1 MMHLLNSPV
10 AKARLILL
18 LVGLAL
24 PSVVVGAEFAGLL
37 DMDWGFEITF
47 AVCLAVILL
56 AFRVLDRILDKGR
69 DGAACKE
76 QLRR

>member
-24 PSVVVGAEFAGLL
+24 PSIFVGAEFAGLL
-37 DMDWGFEITF
+37 DMDWGFEVTF

-56 AFRVLDRILDKGR
+56 AYRVLDRVLDKGR
-69 DGAACKE
+69 DGAACKG

>member
-1 MMHLLNSPV
+1 MHLFKSPV

-24 PSVVVGAEFAGLL
+24 PSIFVGAEFAGLL
-37 DMDWGFEITF
+37 DMEWGEVTF

-56 AFRVLDRILDKGR
+56 AYRVLDRVLDKGR
-69 DGAACKE
+69 DGAACKG

>member
-1 MMHLLNSPV
+1 MMHLFKSPV

-24 PSVVVGAEFAGLL
+24 PSIFVGAEFAGLL
-37 DMDWGFEITF
+37 DMDWGFEVTF

-56 AFRVLDRILDKGR
+56 AYRVLDRVLDKGR
-69 DGAACKE
+69 DGAACKG